1 MPDIDARGPAVFRTG
16 DKKIIGDFGAILRT
30 RAASNGHPSAALRLP
45 CAFVFADQGCAD
57 E

>member
-1 MPDIDARGPAVFRTG
+1 MPDVDARGSAVFRTG
-16 DKKIIGDFGAILRT
+16 DGRIIEDFGAIRDIPV
-30 RAASNGHPSAALRLP
+30 AGNAHPSAALRLP

>member
-16 DKKIIGDFGAILRT
+16 SEKIIGDFGAILQT
-30 RAASNGHPSAALRLP
+30 RAASNGDPSVALRLP